1 MENIK
6 YNADLIIKNCSVL
19 TPDFNVIDDQYV
31 VIKNNYIIDI
41 GNADLLSEVY
51 QSRETLNGNGKLV
64 MPGLIDSHTHT
75 CQQLLRGR
83 IADEYPMIWTRIMVP
98 FESNLQEKDVY
109 ISSQL
114 SCLEMIKSGTTAF
127 IDAGGRHMHQVA
139 DSVLESGLRGII
151 TCSTMNSGRDIPDT
165 MKSSTEE
172 NISTNLQLFK
182 DFHGTGNGRL
192 DVWFSLRSIITCTPD
207 LIQKVFET
215 AKDCSTGV
223 QSHMNEYP
231 NEISYC
237 LENFQMRPF
246 EYLESLGV
254 LDGHFL
260 GAHSILLS
268 ENEIDIIKRYNS
280 KIVHC
285 PISNSGKGIPKTP
298 SLLQKGISV
307 GFGTDGA
314 GHSGLSL
321 LDQMKVFK
329 SLMRAFWGVPIF
341 DPVVMPSKSI
351 LEMATLG
358 GAKAMMREDELGTL
372 EVGKKADMI
381 LMNIDQPH
389 IQPTH
394 NLLNTLIE
402 SVNSND
408 VTDCIVDGKI
418 VMKNREVLT
427 LDEEKIKYESK
438 LALKELSIR
447 ANI

>member
-1 MENIK
+1 MENIE

-41 GNADLLSEVY
+41 GNADLLSKIY
-51 QSRETLNGNGKLV
+51 HSQETLNGNGKLM

-98 FESNLQEKDVY
+98 FESNLKEKDVY

-165 MKSSTEE
+165 MKASTEK
-172 NISTNLQLFK
+172 NISTNLQLFH
-182 DFHGTGNGRL
+182 DYHGTGNGRL

-215 AKDCSTGV
+215 AKECSTGV

-254 LDGHFL
+254 LDDHFL

-268 ENEIDIIKRYNS
+268 ENEIDIIKTNNS

-351 LEMATLG
+351 LEMVTLG

-381 LMNIDQPH
+381 LINIDQPH

-408 VTDCIVDGKI
+408 ITDCIVDGQI

-427 LDEEKIKYESK
+427 LDEEKIIYESK
-438 LALKELSIR
+438 LAMKELSIR